1 MRRSHLVSLIL
12 TLAFVVLAGPAFAQA
27 TSPYNVSWASL
38 NPQGDWSATI
48 LNSLF
53 PIPGNAQG
61 VSTGNEA
68 TVIGKLVGQFT
79 GFVAAIACAFVSYNL
94 IMNIHRAAESS
105 QVLGSGQTWMAAV
118 RIGFAGIMMFP
129 LGGGFC
135 AGQEMVMQGAMWGVG
150 MAKSLYTNAVQAV
163 GPDAIVIA
171 TPQIPGTSNVIANLI
186 DDQLCMDLVNIAGNG
201 SGNGS
206 PLIPAPQPL
215 AVNDGQGSGYVT
227 WSYALATG
235 DGTGN
240 PACGSV
246 TVREAAANATTI
258 AGVNVD
264 MAATQQA
271 VLTNVINGDLQSQ
284 VQNVAQQLW
293 LTKTV
298 SSLAPLQG
306 IYNNAVADYT
316 NLLTTAATGVQS
328 QINNAI
334 QSNAT
339 AARNGNLDL
348 LTSEEQQSTLGWTAA
363 GAYYLEIA
371 RLNAET
377 LSVLNATPDITSPTY
392 EGLGPSLS
400 DDLAPVVTAAQSYM
414 QALTE
419 SAKTADGS
427 NPPSGIPTTLASATN
442 AAKGPSVLAQLY
454 NAIGLNDWFL
464 NKITSFLLPPT
475 QVWTDPFGG
484 LMSMGQ
490 LLMNTSLGAFAAA
503 GILAS
508 GTGTA
513 ATTVWNVLT
522 GNWAAAAAT
531 VAIHPLISFLS
542 VPIFMLL
549 TAILVPGMMIAYV
562 LPMVPYI
569 MWMAGVCG
577 WIILVC
583 EAMIA
588 VPLWMLAHMTIG
600 GDGLHG
606 RAVEGWGLLF
616 NVMFRPTLMII
627 GLFLSYFVFD
637 CMSWLIR
644 ESFGIAVGF
653 ILANGWFVTNLIGIV
668 VLLNIFVMLQVTTAI
683 TSFRMIALLPHHL
696 PRLLGFTAANRV
708 DIEAFQQQAAWGAG
722 QAVAGGTART
732 LNAALRAVRN
742 DSNQN
747 KSLLPPP
754 AGLISGPEGGSQES
768 MDSTLRATTDQGDQ
782 GTDDV
787 DA

>member
-1 MRRSHLVSLIL
+1 MRKSNGL
-12 TLAFVVLAGPAFAQA
+12 TLVLAASLVAIAGPAFAQA
-27 TSPYNVSWASL
+27 TNPYNVSWASL
-38 NPQGDWSATI
+38 NPGNDWSAQV
-48 LNSLF
+48 LRSLF
-53 PIPGNAQG
+53 PIPGNTPG
-61 VSTGNEA
+61 TSTGSEA
-68 TVIGKLVGQFT
+68 TVMGQLVGQFT
-79 GFVAAIACAFVSYNL
+79 GFVAAIAVAFVSYSV

-105 QVLGSGQTWMAAV
+105 QVLGSGQTWMAVV

-135 AGQEMVMQGAMWGVG
+135 AGQELVMQGAMWGVG
-150 MAKSLYTNAVQAV
+150 MAASLYTNAIQAV

-171 TPQIPGTSNVIANLI
+171 TPQIPGTSDTIANLI
-186 DDQLCMDLVNIAGNG
+186 DDQLCMDLVNLAGNG

-206 PLIPAPQPL
+206 PLIPPPQPL
-215 AVNDGQGSGYVT
+215 SVNDGQGSGYVT
-227 WSYALATG
+227 WRYALATG
-235 DGTGN
+235 DGSAN
-240 PACGSV
+240 PVCGSV
-246 TVREAAANATTI
+246 TVRETASNATTI

-271 VLTNVINGDLQSQ
+271 ILTDVITGDLQTQIQS
-284 VQNVAQQLW
+284 VAHNLW
-293 LTKTV
+293 LNKTAA
-298 SSLAPLQG
+298 SLAPLQG
-306 IYNNAVADYT
+306 IYNTAVNDYT
-316 NLLTTAATGVQS
+316 NNLTKAATGIQNT
-328 QINNAI
+328 INTAI

-339 AARNGNLDL
+339 NARNGNLDL
-348 LTSEEQQSTLGWTAA
+348 LNSEVQQSTLGWTSA

-377 LSVLNATPDITSPTY
+377 LSVMNAIPDVTSPTY

-400 DDLAPVVTAAQSYM
+400 DDLAPMESAANSYM
-414 QALTE
+414 QALME
-419 SAKTADGS
+419 TATTSDGS
-427 NPPSGIPTTLASATN
+427 NPPSGIPTTLNSATD

-454 NAIGLNDWFL
+454 NAIGLNDYFL
-464 NKITSFLLPPT
+464 NKITNFLLPPA
-475 QVWTDPFGG
+475 QIWTDPFGG
-484 LMSMGQ
+484 LMGLGQ
-490 LLMNTSLGAFAAA
+490 TLMNVSLGAFAAA

-508 GTGTA
+508 GTGTT
-513 ATTVWNVLT
+513 ATTVFNVLT
-522 GNWAAAAAT
+522 GDWAAAAAA
-531 VAIHPLISFLS
+531 VAIHPLVSFLS
-542 VPIFMLL
+542 LPIFVLL
-549 TAILVPGMMIAYV
+549 TAILVPGMMISYV
-562 LPMVPYI
+562 LPMIPYV

-683 TSFRMIALLPHHL
+683 ASFRMIALLPHHL

-708 DIEAFQQQAAWGAG
+708 DTEAFYQQAAWGAG
-722 QAVAGGTART
+722 QSLSSRT
-732 LNAALRAVRN
+732 DQALRAGLNGVGVAAEKRKNLPRN
-742 DSNQN
+742 SG
-747 KSLLPPP
+747 
-754 AGLISGPEGGSQES
+754 GLISGPTDTGGGGES
-768 MDSTLRATTDQGDQ
+768 LDSTLRATTDPGS
-782 GTDDV
+782 GGENDV
-787 DA
+787 

>member
-1 MRRSHLVSLIL
+1 MRKSDVFL
-12 TLAFVVLAGPAFAQA
+12 VVLATGLVAIAGPAFAQA
-27 TSPYNVSWASL
+27 TNPYNVSWASL
-38 NPQGDWSATI
+38 NPQGDWSATV
-48 LNSLF
+48 LQSLF
-53 PIPGNAQG
+53 PIPGNTQG

-68 TVIGKLVGQFT
+68 TVIGHLVGEFT

-150 MAKSLYTNAVQAV
+150 MAKSLYTNAIQAV

-171 TPQIPGTSNVIANLI
+171 TPQIPGTSDIVANLI
-186 DDQLCMDLVNIAGNG
+186 DDQLCMDLVNIAGDG

-206 PLIPAPQPL
+206 PLVPAPQPL
-215 AVNDGQGSGYVT
+215 SVNDGQGSGYVT
-227 WSYALATG
+227 WRYALATG
-235 DGTGN
+235 DGSAD
-240 PACGSV
+240 PVCGSV
-246 TVREAAANATTI
+246 TVREAATNATTI

-264 MAATQQA
+264 MAAVQQA
-271 VLTNVINGDLQSQ
+271 LLTQVITGDLQSQ
-284 VQNVAQQLW
+284 IQSVAENLW
-293 LTKTV
+293 LTKTAA
-298 SSLAPLQG
+298 SLTPLQG
-306 IYNNAVADYT
+306 IYNSAVADYT
-316 NLLTTAATGVQS
+316 GLLTTAATGIQS
-328 QINNAI
+328 QINSAI

-339 AARNGNLDL
+339 SARDGNLDL

-377 LSVLNATPDITSPTY
+377 LSVLNATPNVTSPTY
-392 EGLGPSLS
+392 DGLGPSLS
-400 DDLAPVVTAAQSYM
+400 DDLAPVKTAADSYM
-414 QALTE
+414 QALLET
-419 SAKTADGS
+419 STTADGS

-442 AAKGPSVLAQLY
+442 AAKGQTVLAQLF

-464 NKITSFLLPPT
+464 NKITAFLLPST
-475 QVWTDPFGG
+475 QIWTDPFGG
-484 LMSMGQ
+484 LMGLGQ
-490 LLMNTSLGAFAAA
+490 TLMDVSLGAFAAA

-513 ATTVWNVLT
+513 AATVWNVLT
-522 GNWAAAAAT
+522 GNWTAAAAT

-542 VPIFMLL
+542 VPIFILL
-549 TAILVPGMMIAYV
+549 TSILVPGMIIAYV
-562 LPMVPYI
+562 LPMVPYV

-606 RAVEGWGLLF
+606 RAIEGWGLLF
-616 NVMFRPTLMII
+616 NVMFRPVLMIL

-668 VLLNIFVMLQVTTAI
+668 VLLNIFVMLHVTTAI
-683 TSFRMIALLPHHL
+683 MSFRMIALLPHHL

-708 DIEAFQQQAAWGAG
+708 DTEAFYQQAAWGAG
-722 QAVAGGTART
+722 QAVTGGTARS
-732 LNAALRAVRN
+732 LNSALTALKNGSR
-742 DSNQN
+742 SN
-747 KSLLPPP
+747 KSLPRPP
-754 AGLISGPEGGSQES
+754 AGLISGPEGSGSEN
-768 MDSTLRATTDQGDQ
+768 MDSTLRATTDHGDQ
-782 GTDDV
+782 GTENV

>member
-1 MRRSHLVSLIL
+1 MCKSHAVSLIL
-12 TLAFVVLAGPAFAQA
+12 AAAFVGLAGPAFAQA
-27 TSPYNVSWASL
+27 TNPYNVSWSSL
-38 NPQGDWSATI
+38 NPNGDWSATV
-48 LNSLF
+48 LQSLF
-53 PIPGNAQG
+53 PIPGFTQG
-61 VSTGNEA
+61 VATGNEA
-68 TVIGKLVGQFT
+68 TVIGQLVGQFT
-79 GFVAAIACAFVSYNL
+79 GFVAAIACAFVSYNV

-105 QVLGSGQTWMAAV
+105 QVLGSGQTWMAVV

-135 AGQEMVMQGAMWGVG
+135 AGQELVMQGAMWGVG
-150 MAKSLYTNAVQAV
+150 MAKSLYTNAIQAV

-171 TPQIPGTSNVIANLI
+171 TPQIPGTSNIVANLI
-186 DDQLCMDLVNIAGNG
+186 NDQLCMDLVNLAGNG

-215 AVNDGQGSGYVT
+215 SVNDGQGSGYVT

-235 DGTGN
+235 DGSGN
-240 PACGSV
+240 PVCGSV
-246 TVREAAANATTI
+246 TVREAASNATTI

-271 VLTNVINGDLQSQ
+271 ILTQVISGDLQSQ
-284 VQNVAQQLW
+284 VQAVAQNLW
-293 LTKTV
+293 FNKTAA
-298 SSLAPLQG
+298 SLVPLQG
-306 IYNNAVADYT
+306 IYSAAVADYT

-328 QINNAI
+328 QINSAI

-339 AARNGNLDL
+339 AARNGNIDL
-348 LTSEEQQSTLGWTAA
+348 LNSEEQQSTLGWTAA

-377 LSVLNATPDITSPTY
+377 LSVMNATPDVTTPTY
-392 EGLGPSLS
+392 DGLGPSLS
-400 DDLAPVVTAAQSYM
+400 DDLAPVKSAADSYM
-414 QALTE
+414 QALLE
-419 SAKTADGS
+419 SATTSDGS
-427 NPPSGIPTTLASATN
+427 NPPSGIPTTLATATN
-442 AAKGPSVLAQLY
+442 AAKGQTVLAQLF

-464 NKITSFLLPPT
+464 NKITGFLLPPT

-484 LMSMGQ
+484 LMSLGQ
-490 LLMNTSLGAFAAA
+490 VLMNVSLAAFAAA

-522 GNWAAAAAT
+522 GNWTAAAAT

-549 TAILVPGMMIAYV
+549 TAILVPGMMISYV
-562 LPMVPYI
+562 LPMVPYV

-588 VPLWMLAHMTIG
+588 VPLWMLAHMTVG

-606 RAVEGWGLLF
+606 RAIEGWGLVF

-683 TSFRMIALLPHHL
+683 MSFRMIALLPHHL

-722 QAVAGGTART
+722 QGLAGGTKQ
-732 LNAALRAVRN
+732 ALSAGLRGVQTASSQKKN
-742 DSNQN
+742 
-747 KSLLPPP
+747 LPQGS
-754 AGLISGPEGGSQES
+754 AGLISGPQTGDGES
-768 MDSTLRATTDQGDQ
+768 LDSTLRATTDPGDQ
-782 GTDDV
+782 GADNVDV
-787 DA
+787 

>member
-1 MRRSHLVSLIL
+1 MLLAL
-12 TLAFVVLAGPAFAQA
+12 TFVAIAGPAFAQA
-27 TSPYNVSWASL
+27 TNPYNVSWASL

-53 PIPGNAQG
+53 PIPGNPQG
-61 VSTGNEA
+61 VSTGSEA
-68 TVIGKLVGQFT
+68 TVIGTLVGQFT
-79 GFVAAIACAFVSYNL
+79 GFVAAIACAFVSYSL

-171 TPQIPGTSNVIANLI
+171 TPQIPGTSNIIANLI
-186 DDQLCMDLVNIAGNG
+186 GDQLCMDLVNIAGNG
-201 SGNGS
+201 SGGGS
-206 PLIPAPQPL
+206 ALIPAPQPL

-293 LTKTV
+293 LSKTA
-298 SSLAPLQG
+298 SSLTALQG
-306 IYNNAVADYT
+306 IYNNAVSDYT

-348 LTSEEQQSTLGWTAA
+348 LTSEQQQSTLGWTAA

-419 SAKTADGS
+419 SATTADGS

-454 NAIGLNDWFL
+454 NAIGLNDYFL

-542 VPIFMLL
+542 VPIFVLL

-562 LPMVPYI
+562 LPMVPYV

-616 NVMFRPTLMII
+616 NVMFRPTLMIL

-668 VLLNIFVMLQVTTAI
+668 VLMNIFVMLQVTTAI

-722 QAVAGGTART
+722 QGVAS
-732 LNAALRAVRN
+732 RAVGTFNRALGAVKSA
-742 DSNQN
+742 SNQN
-747 KSLLPPP
+747 KSLPRQP
-754 AGLISGPEGGSQES
+754 AGLIAGPQGGGDAEGL
-768 MDSTLRATTDQGDQ
+768 DSTLRATTDQGDQ

-787 DA
+787 